1 MTSKKSTNTSAPIT
15 STPASVPA
23 AVISAPKVKATKK
36 TAEALVIPSV
46 PVAAVV
52 VPVVA
57 EKAPKAPKTPK
68 AAKVE
73 VVPAVVAPILFTS
86 PVESVDADAEVEGG
100 DEKKGRK
107 VISKQSVYEDFL
119 SLISKINEEIT
130 KRDAP
135 QAAAETDPAA
145 EVVVNKK
152 KRKIDAGVPVKFLRT
167 VNKRLAVLQS
177 NASKMMKLKTKT
189 VRDNTKSGLMKPVGI
204 SEALYKFLHGAKFEV
219 IANTKYARVDITRMI
234 HSYVK
239 DNNLRKEEDKR
250 VILPDTKLCTLLNYD
265 PKTAKDEMTYF
276 RLPQHLKAH
285 FIKDIEVVA

>member
-1 MTSKKSTNTSAPIT
+1 MTSKKSTITSTPIT
-15 STPASVPA
+15 STPAPAVVA

-36 TAEALVIPSV
+36 VAEALVIPSV
-46 PVAAVV
+46 PVAAAST
-52 VPVVA
+52 PIVVA
-57 EKAPKAPKTPK
+57 EKAPKTPK
-68 AAKVE
+68 APKVPKVE
-73 VVPAVVAPILFTS
+73 AVTAPVIVAVPI
-86 PVESVDADAEVEGG
+86 ESVEADAEAEGG

-130 KRDAP
+130 KRDASP
-135 QAAAETDPAA
+135 AAESDPTA

-152 KRKIDAGVPVKFLRT
+152 KRKIDAGVPIKFLRT

-189 VRDNTKSGLMKPVGI
+189 IRDNTKSGLMKPVGI

-219 IANTKYARVDITRMI
+219 SSNTKYARVDITRMI

-285 FIKDIEVVA
+285 FIKDIEVVVA

>member
-1 MTSKKSTNTSAPIT
+1 MTSKKSTITSTPIT
-15 STPASVPA
+15 STPAPAVVA
-23 AVISAPKVKATKK
+23 AVIAAPKVKATKK
-36 TAEALVIPSV
+36 VAEALVIPSV
-46 PVAAVV
+46 PVAAVSA
-52 VPVVA
+52 PIVA
-57 EKAPKAPKTPK
+57 AEKAPKTPK
-68 AAKVE
+68 APKVPKVE
-73 VVPAVVAPILFTS
+73 AVATPVIVAIPI
-86 PVESVDADAEVEGG
+86 ESVEADAEAEGG

-130 KRDAP
+130 KRDASP
-135 QAAAETDPAA
+135 AAESDPTA

-152 KRKIDAGVPVKFLRT
+152 KRKIDAGVPIKFLRT

-189 VRDNTKSGLMKPVGI
+189 IRDNTKSGLMKPVGI

-219 IANTKYARVDITRMI
+219 SSNTKYARVDITRMI

-285 FIKDIEVVA
+285 FIKDIEVVAA